1 MLNQLKTSL
10 SDATLQQ
17 KLRKATSLEESVTLI
32 RTAGPKNGDQFSS
45 ADLSQLFQ
53 GLLNPIKLSET
64 ELLNVSGGRP
74 TIVGCGPTQAVTW
87 CGC

>member
-1 MLNQLKTSL
+1 MLNQLKASL

-17 KLRKATSLEESVTLI
+17 KLQKATSLGEAVTLI
-32 RTAGPKNGDQFSS
+32 RTARPKNGDQFSS
-45 ADLSQLFQ
+45 ADLSQLLQ

-64 ELLNVSGGRP
+64 ELLNVSGGSP
-74 TIVGCGPTQAVTW
+74 TIVGCTGSGAVTW

>member
-1 MLNQLKTSL
+1 MLNQLKASL
-10 SDATLQQ
+10 SDAILQQ
-17 KLRKATSLEESVTLI
+17 QLQKATSLEEAISVI

-45 ADLSQLFQ
+45 ADLSQLLQ

-64 ELLNVSGGRP
+64 ELLNISGGSP
-74 TIVGCGPTQAVTW
+74 TILGCGATQAVTW